1 MEGKDENKPKIVY
14 FILAVFIH
22 ANMFLPFLSEKTG
35 IHGAFILCDI
45 IGVHG
50 AFILYNIIGIH
61 GTFILCDIILAIIVY
76 NLMARN

>member
-22 ANMFLPFLSEKTG
+22 ANVFLP
-35 IHGAFILCDI
+35 FILCDI
-45 IGVHG
+45 I
-50 AFILYNIIGIH
+50 F
-61 GTFILCDIILAIIVY
+61 AIIVY

>member
-35 IHGAFILCDI
+35 
-45 IGVHG
+45 VHG
-50 AFILYNIIGIH
+50 A
-61 GTFILCDIILAIIVY
+61 FILCDIILAIIVY
-76 NLMARN
+76 NLMAQIKERMNLRR

>member
-1 MEGKDENKPKIVY
+1 MEGKDENKPKVVY

-35 IHGAFILCDI
+35 
-45 IGVHG
+45 VHG
-50 AFILYNIIGIH
+50 A
-61 GTFILCDIILAIIVY
+61 FILCDIILAIIVY

>member
-22 ANMFLPFLSEKTG
+22 ANVFLPFLSEKTG
-35 IHGAFILCDI
+35 
-45 IGVHG
+45 V
-50 AFILYNIIGIH
+50 H

-76 NLMARN
+76 NLAARN

>member
-22 ANMFLPFLSEKTG
+22 TNMFLPFLSEKTG
-35 IHGAFILCDI
+35 
-45 IGVHG
+45 V
-50 AFILYNIIGIH
+50 H

-76 NLMARN
+76 NIMARN